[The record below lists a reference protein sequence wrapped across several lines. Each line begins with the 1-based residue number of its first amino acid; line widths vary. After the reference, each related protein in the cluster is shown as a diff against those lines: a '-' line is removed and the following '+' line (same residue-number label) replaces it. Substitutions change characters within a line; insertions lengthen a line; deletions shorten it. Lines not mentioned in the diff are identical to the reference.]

1 MKILRSFLDIK
12 KKSQLVRISKFWNN
26 SSIKYERNGDRNK
39 NLSFKECLDKIKANL
54 EDIVINLQKSDT

>member
-1 MKILRSFLDIK
+1 MKILRSFLDVK